1 MVPVIKNRKFRVGEI
16 YLVRFHPAAGAELK
30 RYRPAVIISSQ
41 TTIAD
46 PRFALIAPLTT
57 GGIVSRKYEMAIT
70 RRDNLA
76 NDSTLLVWYLRTIDI
91 RRIGIKIAEFN
102 QREIKIL
109 KRKLKKLLDL

>member
-1 MVPVIKNRKFRVGEI
+1 MIKDRKFRVGEV

-30 RYRPAVIISSQ
+30 RYRPAIIISSQ
-41 TTIAD
+41 TTAAD
-46 PRFALIAPLTT
+46 PRFALMAPLTT

-76 NDSTLLVWYLRTIDI
+76 KDSTLLVWYLRTIDVG
-91 RRIGIKIAEFN
+91 RIGIKISELN
-102 QREIKIL
+102 QREIEIL